1 MEALTIKMNS
11 VLTKNNTPLTRNGNR
26 VMKRTF
32 DIMTAS
38 VVLIFI
44 YPWVYIFVA
53 CGIKI
58 FMPGPIMFKQK
69 RTGKDGRIFTCYKFR
84 SMDARNKS
92 DIYVD
97 PESNSLILGNLLRSS
112 SIDELPQ
119 FWNVLK
125 GDMSIIG
132 PRPHMLVHDDEY
144 TSSIPEYPLRYRVKP
159 GITGWA
165 QVNGLRGER
174 ELQRVKMRVEYDLWY
189 IENWSV
195 LLDLKIMFRTVGVMM
210 KG

>member
-1 MEALTIKMNS
+1 MEALSLKMSS
-11 VLTKNNTPLTRNGNR
+11 VLIKSNTPLARNGNK
-26 VMKRTF
+26 VIKRSF

-38 VVLIFI
+38 IVLIFI

-69 RTGKDGRIFTCYKFR
+69 RTGKNGRIFTCYKFR
-84 SMDARNKS
+84 SMDARNRS

-97 PESNSLILGNLLRSS
+97 PGCNSLFLGNLLRST

-132 PRPHMLVHDDEY
+132 PRPHMLVHDEEY
-144 TSSIPEYPLRYRVKP
+144 TAAIPEYPLRYNVKP

-174 ELQRVKMRVEYDLWY
+174 ELYRVKMRVKYDLWY

-195 LLDLKIMFRTVGVMM
+195 LLDLKIMFRTIGVMM